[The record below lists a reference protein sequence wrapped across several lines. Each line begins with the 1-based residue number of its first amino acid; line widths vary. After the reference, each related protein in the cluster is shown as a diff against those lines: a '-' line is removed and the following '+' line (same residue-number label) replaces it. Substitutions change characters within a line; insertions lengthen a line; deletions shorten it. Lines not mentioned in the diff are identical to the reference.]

1 MWELGRKKVFGAGRG
16 TGDGSQGEEFFGLD
30 FLGLL
35 VVKIPYLSFSAVI
48 FFPRVTRLSILIIDN
63 FCAILFLSVFRTFFV
78 FPLLRLLGPE
88 LADHIFFL
96 GKSQCWDLGNFQ
108 NKIPAQQKLPEKKL
122 FKGSHGV

>member
-16 TGDGSQGEEFFGLD
+16 TGDGSQGEEFFWLD

-48 FFPRVTRLSILIIDN
+48 FFPRVTRLSDFISVRYY
-63 FCAILFLSVFRTFFV
+63 FCLFFELFLYSHFCDCSVPNWRTIV
-78 FPLLRLLGPE
+78 
-88 LADHIFFL
+88 IFL

>member
-48 FFPRVTRLSILIIDN
+48 FFPRVTRLSDFISVRYY
-63 FCAILFLSVFRTFFV
+63 FCLFFELFLYSHFCDCSVPNWRT
-78 FPLLRLLGPE
+78 
-88 LADHIFFL
+88 IFF
-96 GKSQCWDLGNFQ
+96 F
-108 NKIPAQQKLPEKKL
+108 
-122 FKGSHGV
+122 